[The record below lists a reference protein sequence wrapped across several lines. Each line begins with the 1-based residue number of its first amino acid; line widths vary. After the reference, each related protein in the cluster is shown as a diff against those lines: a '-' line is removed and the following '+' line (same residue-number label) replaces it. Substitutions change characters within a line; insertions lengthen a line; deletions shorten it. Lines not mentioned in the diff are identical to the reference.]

1 MSTGSRLPNLSSPLD
16 LLYLQASQLSL
27 CRRPK
32 TLLKDVEVSEEVSG
46 FKHLLSRFHSSQKQ
60 GNSFTF
66 ISVFMGEIEAEED
79 RWTDKHTWIPA
90 LARQF

>member
-16 LLYLQASQLSL
+16 LLHLQASQL
-27 CRRPK
+27 CHHPK

-79 RWTDKHTWIPA
+79 RWTDKHTWIPV